1 MELNPMIL
9 FFEQCVEKE
18 HSDHRE
24 DNRIIYNT
32 YKGWARANGMEGQAK
47 ISVQK
52 FWRKFDAYAKSLG
65 YECESKKSNSFRY
78 HTGVK
83 IVGCFRISLDDSR
96 IFGELGG

>member
-1 MELNPMIL
+1 MLTD
-9 FFEQCVEKE
+9 KE
-18 HSDHRE
+18 AVASSIEVLKEEDFYRE

-32 YKGWARANGMEGQAK
+32 YKSWARANGMEGQAK